1 MAETKELQQKEV
13 QTSNENVQQSNDN
26 KSNKTI
32 KLIIKRQK
40 DANSQPYEES
50 FEIPYRENL
59 NVIACLMEIRRN
71 PINDKGEKTTPVT
84 WDMNCLE
91 EVCGACSM
99 VINGRAR
106 QSCSAIVDQLEQ
118 PIRLEPMNT
127 FPVIRDLQVDR
138 SRMFDNL
145 KRMKAWIPIDG
156 TYDLGP
162 GPRMPEK
169 KRQTAYEL
177 SKCMTCG
184 VCLEVCPNVT
194 SKNDFVGAQAIS
206 QVRLF
211 NLHPSGAMTKD
222 ERLDALMDQGGLQAC
237 GNSQNC
243 VQACPKGI
251 PLTTSIA
258 AMNRESSFHMFKSF
272 FGSDHK
278 VN

>member
-1 MAETKELQQKEV
+1 MAQ
-13 QTSNENVQQSNDN
+13 
-26 KSNKTI
+26 KTI
-32 KLIIKRQK
+32 EVIIKRQ
-40 DANSQPYEES
+40 ANAESAPYEEQFS
-50 FEIPYRENL
+50 IPYRPNM
-59 NVIACLMEIRRN
+59 NVIAALMEIQRN
-71 PINDKGEKTTPVT
+71 PVNAKGEKTTPVT

-99 VINGRAR
+99 VINGKAR
-106 QSCSAIVDQLEQ
+106 QSCSAIIDTLEQ
-118 PIRLEPMNT
+118 PIKLEPMST
-127 FPVIRDLQVDR
+127 FPVMRDLQVDR
-138 SRMFDNL
+138 SKMFDNL
-145 KRMKAWIPIDG
+145 KRVKAWVPIDG

-184 VCLEVCPNVT
+184 VCLEVCPNVNQS
-194 SKNDFVGAQAIS
+194 SKFMGAQPIS

-211 NLHPSGAMTKD
+211 NLHPTGSMNKD
-222 ERLDALMDQGGLQAC
+222 ERLHALMGEGGLAEC

-243 VQACPKGI
+243 VNACPKGI

-258 AMNRESSFHMFKSF
+258 AMNRQANFQLFKSF
-272 FGSDHK
+272 FGSDYQ